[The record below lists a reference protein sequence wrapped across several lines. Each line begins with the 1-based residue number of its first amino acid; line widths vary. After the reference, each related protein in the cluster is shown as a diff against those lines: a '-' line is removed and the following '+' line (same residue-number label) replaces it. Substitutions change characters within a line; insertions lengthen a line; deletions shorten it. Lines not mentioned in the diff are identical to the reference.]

1 MERIKF
7 IPKNN
12 AVHDIY
18 AKIGIPFPAGLTEGD
33 TPVVVSDYLYV
44 ENITDTRGSLKTD
57 NKGGNNPDLNY
68 SYDKE
73 TWTPYESTVYVEP
86 HTKIY
91 LKGVNEDGFSKAYSM
106 YTRLDVDF
114 NANVGGDLTSLLF
127 GDNFKEETNVSAPRG
142 CFAGLFMETKIVSAS
157 ELDFSRITFVNDECF
172 WKMFAGNDLLVGP
185 PRLDR
190 CVCTEEG
197 NDVPF
202 SQMFRDCPNLAVA
215 YFPTVTT
222 SVVGYGPG
230 TQNWLNGAAETGN
243 LYCREIMADQIESD
257 SVSGCPTGWTKHI
270 I

>member
-1 MERIKF
+1 MEKIKF

-33 TPVVVSDYLYV
+33 TPVVSDYLYV
-44 ENITDTRGSLKTD
+44 ENITDTRGVFVD
-57 NKGGNNPDLNY
+57 DVIGGNNYDLNY
-68 SYDKE
+68 SFDKE
-73 TWTPYESTVYVEP
+73 TWTPCSGPVRVEP
-86 HTKIY
+86 HTKIW
-91 LKGVNEDGFSKAYSM
+91 LKGINEDGFSKAYNK
-106 YTRLDVDF
+106 YTRLVIDF
-114 NANVGGDLTSLLF
+114 NANVGGDITSLLF

-142 CFAGLFMETKIVSAS
+142 CFAGLFMETKIVSAT
-157 ELDFSRITFVNDECF
+157 ELDFSRITAVDDDCF

-190 CVCTEEG
+190 CVCTAEV
-197 NDVPF
+197 NTIPF

-215 YFPTVTT
+215 YFPTIINPVA
-222 SVVGYGPG
+222 GYGLG

>member
-44 ENITDTRGSLKTD
+44 ENNTDTRGVFGAS
-57 NKGGNNPDLNY
+57 NVGGNNPDLYY
-68 SYDKE
+68 SYDRSVWY
-73 TWTPYESTVYVEP
+73 TFSSPVDVEP
-86 HTKIY
+86 HAKIW
-91 LKGVNEDGFSKAYSM
+91 LKGINDDGFSKAYNK
-106 YTRLDVDF
+106 YTHFIANF
-114 NANVGGDLTSLLF
+114 NANVGGDLTSLVF
-127 GDNFKEETNVSAPRG
+127 GDGFKEETNVSAPSG
-142 CFAGLFMETKIVSAS
+142 CFAGLFMETRIVSAS
-157 ELDFSRITFVNDECF
+157 ELDFSRITAVADNCF
-172 WKMFAGNDLLVGP
+172 WKMFAGNDLFVSP

-190 CVCTEEG
+190 CVCTAED

-215 YFPTVTT
+215 YFPTVTP
-222 SVVGYGPG
+222 VAGYGLG

-243 LYCREIMADQIESD
+243 LYCREIMANHIESD
-257 SVSGCPTGWTKHI
+257 SVNGCPTGWTKHI